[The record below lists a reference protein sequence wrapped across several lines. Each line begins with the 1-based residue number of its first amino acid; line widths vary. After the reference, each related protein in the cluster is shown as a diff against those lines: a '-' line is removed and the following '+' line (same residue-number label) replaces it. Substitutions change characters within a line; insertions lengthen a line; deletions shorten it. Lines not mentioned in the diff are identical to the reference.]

1 VTGQRWRLVLLVV
14 AGLAG
19 LAAVRLLIL
28 GNWSYRCPDGTANEA
43 CDGPLVGVGAAGSI
57 GFWPL
62 MAVVVGSCL
71 GMIGAIAGELYVR
84 RRTERRRPRSEY
96 ERLRP

>member
-1 VTGQRWRLVLLVV
+1 MTGQRWRFVIVVV

-28 GNWSYRCPDGTANEA
+28 GNWSYRCPDGTTNEA
-43 CDGPLVGVGAAGSI
+43 CDGPLTGEGVAGSI

-62 MAVVVGSCL
+62 MAVVVVSCV
-71 GMIGAIAGELYVR
+71 GMIGAVAAELYVR
-84 RRTERRRPRSEY
+84 HRTERRRPRSEY